1 MQVEQRIWTQQAGW
15 ETITHSTLEQPAQLV
30 IVFGS
35 RKLLSD
41 SNKFEALRQ
50 KYPQAHILM
59 NTTAGEIYDSCVV
72 DDTLVVTAI
81 HFEHTGIKVVNTN
94 VNEVPDSRMAG
105 KLLSDQLDKT
115 NLSHVFVISD
125 GLKVNG
131 SELVIGLHANIPA
144 HVPVTGGLAGDG
156 SEFQQTLVGINSPPQ
171 EGNIVVIGLYSA
183 RLLVGYGSVG
193 GWDAFGPER
202 IITKASSNIL
212 YELDNQSAL
221 DLYKTYLGDEAKGL
235 PSTGL
240 LFPLTI
246 QTEDSEHPIVRTIL
260 AIDEE
265 AKTMTFAGDMPEGA
279 VVRLM
284 KANFESLI
292 AGAGESAEH
301 SLKAI
306 HAGEAKLAICI
317 SCVGRK
323 LVLGQRID
331 EEVEEVRDILGE
343 SAVITGF
350 YSYGEISPFLPNAKC
365 ELHNQ
370 TMTIT
375 VLAEK

>member
-1 MQVEQRIWTQQAGW
+1 
-15 ETITHSTLEQPAQLV
+15 
-30 IVFGS
+30 
-35 RKLLSD
+35 
-41 SNKFEALRQ
+41 
-50 KYPQAHILM
+50 M
-59 NTTAGEIYDSCVV
+59 NSTAGEIYDSFVV
-72 DDTLVVTAI
+72 DDSLVATAI
-81 HFEHTGIKVVNTN
+81 HFKHTQVNMVNIN
-94 VNEVPDSRMAG
+94 VNQVSDSRSAG
-105 KLLSDQLDKT
+105 KQLSDQLDKT

-131 SELVIGLHANIPA
+131 SELVIGLHDNIPA
-144 HVPVTGGLAGDG
+144 HVPVTGVLAGDG
-156 SEFQQTLVGINSPPQ
+156 SQFQQTLVGINSPPQ
-171 EGNIVVIGLYSA
+171 EGNIVVVGLYSE

-202 IITKASSNIL
+202 KITKSSSNVL
-212 YELDNQSAL
+212 HELDNQSAL
-221 DLYKTYLGDEAKGL
+221 DLYKTYLGDETKGL

-246 QTEDSEHPIVRTIL
+246 QTENNEHPVVRTIL
-260 AIDEE
+260 AIDEDN
-265 AKTMTFAGDMPEGA
+265 KTMTFAGDMPEGA
-279 VVRLM
+279 TVCLM

-292 AGAGESAEH
+292 TGAGESAEQ

-306 HAGEAKLAICI
+306 HAGEAELAIGI

-331 EEVEEVRDILGE
+331 EEVEEVREMLGE
-343 SAVITGF
+343 KTVITGF
-350 YSYGEISPFLPNAKC
+350 YSYGEISPFLPEAKC